1 MAAEIE
7 LKQLPAQLAL
17 VVHTPPGTIDT
28 SMERMWDAVAVLTRH
43 IEATGA
49 QVVGP
54 WFEYYPEPLQGE
66 YSFALGLPVAPGA
79 VPGVDVALE
88 ELPAVEA
95 VTLLVKG
102 PDEGIWP
109 AWERVKE
116 WVTANRRRPLDRGQP
131 GGAPREV
138 YLNDPREVEE
148 AELLTELA
156 LPLVPQA

>member
-1 MAAEIE
+1 VAAEIE

-17 VVHTPPGTIDT
+17 VVHTPPGTLDT

-54 WFEYYPEPLQGE
+54 AIEYYPEPLEGE
-66 YSFALGLPVAPGA
+66 YSFALGWPVAPGA

-102 PDEGIWP
+102 PYEGIWP

-116 WVTANRRRPLDRGQP
+116 WVTANRRRPLDRRRP

-138 YLNDPREVEE
+138 YHNDPREVEE
-148 AELLTELA
+148 AELLTELV
-156 LPLVPQA
+156 LPLAPLA